1 MNRKKSKR
9 KPSAKDDRHSAPQAA
24 TSAKPASAGSP
35 DPVESPATGPTPAM
49 QNCLSVWLLFH
60 LFAILVSFTSVV
72 EPSTIQAR
80 LASVVHPYLQA
91 FHFAADDRPV
101 YLAHGDS
108 SEQPHRLQVTTS
120 SLTDID
126 AVNTVSWQTVGPDHY
141 AGLAVSDRVA
151 RWLSTAATLAEND
164 QPSLVAELLLPIVED
179 DSAVSAIRIVRWP
192 TDLNDINAEAE
203 SAYVA
208 RVIRNGGLVSLVQ
221 LNPARLSS
229 QAVSDRLKTPTQED
243 QGNE

>member
-9 KPSAKDDRHSAPQAA
+9 IASAKNDRHSAPEVAK
-24 TSAKPASAGSP
+24 SAQPASVGSP
-35 DPVESPATGPTPAM
+35 DPAESPATGPTPTM
-49 QNCLSVWLLFH
+49 RRCLSIWLSFH
-60 LFAILVSFTSVV
+60 LFAIGVSFTSVV

-80 LASVVHPYLQA
+80 LSTVIHPYLQA

-126 AVNTVSWQTVGPDHY
+126 AVDTISWQTVGPDHN

-179 DSAVSAIRIVRWP
+179 DSAVTAIRIVRLP
-192 TDLNDINAEAE
+192 TDLNDINAEAA

-208 RVIRNGGLVSLVQ
+208 RVIRHGDLVSLVQ

-229 QAVSDRLKTPTQED
+229 RFVSGRVTTPSKED